1 MRDTE
6 QIPLQEEGGIGAFL
20 QREVLPYAA
29 GAWYQ
34 PDSVKIGYEISFTR
48 HFYKPQ
54 PMRTLEEIGAD
65 ILALEKETEGLLGDL
80 PLVREPPAV
89 YGKPRVYVDTSVIGG
104 CLDDEFREQS
114 TQLFEVFRQG
124 DATMLISNITLDE
137 LADAS
142 PPVREATSAVPSEY
156 TELLSSSKKA
166 EELADAYITR
176 GAIGGANLTDALHIA
191 IATLAD
197 ADVLVSWNFRHMV
210 NWRRIRAYNEVNR
223 QMGYPAIDIRTPE
236 EIVHD

>member
-1 MRDTE
+1 
-6 QIPLQEEGGIGAFL
+6 
-20 QREVLPYAA
+20 
-29 GAWYQ
+29 
-34 PDSVKIGYEISFTR
+34 
-48 HFYKPQ
+48 
-54 PMRTLEEIGAD
+54 MRTLEEIGAD

-89 YGKPRVYVDTSVIGG
+89 YGKPRIYVDTSVIGG

-137 LADAS
+137 LEDAP
-142 PPVREATSAVPSEY
+142 PPVRQAANIVPPEHTEILAVSREAR
-156 TELLSSSKKA
+156 
-166 EELADAYITR
+166 ELADAYIS
-176 GAIGGANLTDALHIA
+176 GDALGGANRADALHIA
-191 IATLAD
+191 LATLAR

-223 QMGYPAIDIRTPE
+223 QNGYPAIDIRTPE